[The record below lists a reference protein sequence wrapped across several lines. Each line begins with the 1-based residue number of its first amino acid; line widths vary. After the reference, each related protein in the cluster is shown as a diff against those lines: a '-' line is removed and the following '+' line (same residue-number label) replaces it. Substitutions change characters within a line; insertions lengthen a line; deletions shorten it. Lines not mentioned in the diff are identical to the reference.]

1 MKYYIISG
9 ESSGDMHGANLI
21 RSIRSIDNEASV
33 QFWGGDKMLKANGN
47 QGLDQH
53 IRETSFM
60 GFTEVIIN
68 LKKILNLFK
77 KAKKNIKE
85 FNPDVVILIDYPGFN
100 MKMARWLKNEGF
112 KVVYYIVPQVW
123 AWKEKRAYKLEQY
136 SDLILTIL
144 PFEKDWFHKK
154 GIKVEYVGHP
164 LLDEIKTSNIN
175 NDAKTYDGIALLP
188 GSRKQEIL
196 HILKPML
203 QACSKLPYHTIR
215 IAKVPSL
222 PIELYKGIISKVDL
236 NNHTIS
242 IEENQTYE
250 ILRKS
255 EMALVS
261 SGTATLETAVIG
273 TPQVVCYVGSR
284 ISYMIAK
291 RLVKLPYISLVNL
304 IMNSLLVPELIQ
316 NDCKEKDII
325 RSVNTVIKNRKL
337 ILEGYRE
344 LRSIMGGPGASD
356 RAAQLI
362 KKLISSSF

>member
-1 MKYYIISG
+1 
-9 ESSGDMHGANLI
+9 MHGANLI
-21 RSIRSIDNEASV
+21 RSIRSKDNASNIKY
-33 QFWGGDKMLKANGN
+33 WGGDKMLKANGK

-60 GFTEVIIN
+60 GFSEVFIN
-68 LKKILNLFK
+68 LSKILGLFK

-100 MKMARWLKNEGF
+100 MRMAKWLKKEGY

-123 AWKEKRAYKLEQY
+123 AWKEQRAFKLEKY

-144 PFEKDWFHKK
+144 PFEKEWFLTK

-164 LLDEIKTSNIN
+164 LLDEIKTSDIN
-175 NDAKTYDGIALLP
+175 NDTKSNEGIALLP

-203 QACSKLPYHTIR
+203 EACSKLPYHTIR
-215 IAKVPSL
+215 IAKVPTL
-222 PIELYKGIISKVDL
+222 PVELYESIIASVDL
-236 NNHTIS
+236 SHKNII
-242 IEENQTYE
+242 IEENNTYG
-250 ILRKS
+250 ILKKS

-273 TPQVVCYVGSR
+273 TPQVVCYIGSR

-291 RLVKLPYISLVNL
+291 RLVKLQYISLVNL
-304 IMNSLLVPELIQ
+304 IMNTALVPELIQ
-316 NDCKEKDII
+316 GDCNENNII
-325 RSVNTVIKNRKL
+325 QSVHEVVNNRKS
-337 ILEGYRE
+337 ILAGYSD
-344 LRSIMGGPGASD
+344 LRARLGGSGASD
-356 RAAQLI
+356 RAA
-362 KKLISSSF
+362 KLIRDLTFSSSS